1 MIVRKK
7 DIESIY
13 SNLNK
18 LRLFYAH
25 KYNVSDKAVNF
36 IIQSTVIFVMVEG
49 KNVDVIREIKE
60 LKQV

>member
-18 LRLFYAH
+18 LRVFYAH
-25 KYNVSDKAVNF
+25 KHNISDKAINF
-36 IIQSTVIFVMVEG
+36 IIQSTVIFVMVNGE
-49 KNVDVIREIKE
+49 NVDVIREIKE
-60 LKQV
+60 LKQA

>member
-13 SNLNK
+13 TNINK
-18 LRLFYAH
+18 LRVFYAH
-25 KYNVSDKAVNF
+25 KYNTHEKTVNF
-36 IIQSTVIFVMVEG
+36 IIQSTVIFIMIDG

-60 LKQV
+60 LTQV